1 MSAAVHGVAKSQAQL
16 NDSTQYE
23 NDLARD
29 NFTKGVSKLNRE
41 CRSPAW
47 VSVWPA
53 FGPRYL
59 AAAFISW

>member
-1 MSAAVHGVAKSQAQL
+1 MHAAVHGVAKSQTKL

-23 NDLARD
+23 NDSARD
-29 NFTKGVSKLNRE
+29 NFTKRVSKLSRGR
-41 CRSPAW
+41 RSPAR
-47 VSVWPA
+47 VRVRPA